1 MCVSVCVCVCV
12 CVFECVG
19 GGLSRSMYSVE
30 RDGTHTPVL
39 LWESSDIIIAA
50 QWVLSDLQSHGTASR
65 PK

>member
-1 MCVSVCVCVCV
+1 MCMCLS
-12 CVFECVG
+12 
-19 GGLSRSMYSVE
+19 GLLRSMYLVE

>member
-1 MCVSVCVCVCV
+1 MCVCVSVCVCMCLS
-12 CVFECVG
+12 
-19 GGLSRSMYSVE
+19 GLLRSMYLVE